1 MKIIL
6 IIVKVALLIT
16 VNLLS
21 EQQKTITATVVN
33 ISSNEGKVSF
43 ALYNKET
50 FMKTPL
56 QAKNAKVVDGKS
68 TVVFENFESGTY
80 AILCFHDRNNNG
92 KMDFKDNG
100 MPMEDYGVSNNVMS
114 FALPSYQDAKFDLG
128 DKDLSLE
135 IKF

>member
-6 IIVKVALLIT
+6 IIVKVALLIA

-33 ISSNEGKVSF
+33 ISNNEGKVSF

-56 QAKNAKVVDGKS
+56 QAKNAKVVNGRS
-68 TVVFENFESGTY
+68 TVVFENLESGTY

-114 FALPSYQDAKFDLG
+114 FAQPSYQDAKFDLG

>member
-21 EQQKTITATVVN
+21 EQQKTIT
-33 ISSNEGKVSF
+33 
-43 ALYNKET
+43 
-50 FMKTPL
+50 
-56 QAKNAKVVDGKS
+56 
-68 TVVFENFESGTY
+68 
-80 AILCFHDRNNNG
+80 G
-92 KMDFKDNG
+92 KMDFRDNG

-114 FALPSYQDAKFDLG
+114 FAPPSYQDAKFDLG

>member
-6 IIVKVALLIT
+6 IIVKVALLIA

-33 ISSNEGKVSF
+33 ISNNEGKVSF

-56 QAKNAKVVDGKS
+56 QAKNAKVVNGRS
-68 TVVFENFESGTY
+68 TVVFENLESGTY
-80 AILCFHDRNNNG
+80 AILYFHDRTNNG

-114 FALPSYQDAKFDLG
+114 FAQPSYQDAKFDLG

>member
-6 IIVKVALLIT
+6 IIVKVALLIA

-33 ISSNEGKVSF
+33 ISNNEGKVSF

-56 QAKNAKVVDGKS
+56 QAKNAKVVNGRS
-68 TVVFENFESGTY
+68 TVVFENLESGTY

-92 KMDFKDNG
+92 KMDFRDNG

-114 FALPSYQDAKFDLG
+114 SAPPSYQDAKFDLG

>member
-33 ISSNEGKVSF
+33 ISNNEGKVSF

-56 QAKNAKVVDGKS
+56 QAKNAKVVNGRS
-68 TVVFENFESGTY
+68 TVVFEKLESGRY
-80 AILCFHDRNNNG
+80 AILYFHDRNNNG

-100 MPMEDYGVSNNVMS
+100 MPMEDYGVSNNVIS
-114 FALPSYQDAKFDLG
+114 FAPPSYQDAKFDLG

>member
-33 ISSNEGKVSF
+33 ISNNEGKVSF

-50 FMKTPL
+50 FMKTSL
-56 QAKNAKVVDGKS
+56 QAKNAKIVDGTS
-68 TVVFENFESGTY
+68 TVVFENLESGAY
-80 AILCFHDRNNNG
+80 AILCFHDRNNND